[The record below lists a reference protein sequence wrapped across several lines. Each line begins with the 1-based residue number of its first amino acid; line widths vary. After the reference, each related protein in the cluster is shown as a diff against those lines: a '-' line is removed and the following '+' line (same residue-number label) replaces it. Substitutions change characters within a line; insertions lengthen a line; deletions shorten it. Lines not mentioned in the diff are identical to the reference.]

1 MSSQTNSFYRAA
13 KVRRRERRPQSVIF
27 RPQIMSLAFRTT
39 VSSLR
44 AFGARQNRIKA
55 QLGRRGLAD
64 LENGE
69 CF

>member
-1 MSSQTNSFYRAA
+1 MLSSQTNSFYRA
-13 KVRRRERRPQSVIF
+13 KIRRGERRPQFMIF
-27 RPQIMSLAFRTT
+27 RPQIMRLAFRTT

-44 AFGARQNRIKA
+44 AFSAWQNRIKA